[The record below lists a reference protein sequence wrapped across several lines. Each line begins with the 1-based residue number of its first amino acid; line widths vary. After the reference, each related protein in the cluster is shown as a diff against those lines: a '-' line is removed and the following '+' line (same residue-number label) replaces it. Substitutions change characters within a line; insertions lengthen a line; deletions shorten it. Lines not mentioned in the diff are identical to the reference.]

1 MKLPMQHIMSKSIPA
16 AIKVFASEI
25 VYPVA
30 LVGCRTS
37 DMSLD
42 CCEYDL
48 AVLSGSQEHN
58 QANQVVR
65 VDNCPIELIHLTGPI
80 SDHIIDLEGMIILK
94 DNSKLMLSSAAKDII
109 TEKYKKILT
118 ASGKKLLI
126 SSLFCQQ
133 KMRSTNHPMIA
144 AMWLKI
150 AAYEFIDGVLA
161 LSGNRPMPVHILE
174 QVRQIDSRMAEG
186 VDIALECIGAERA
199 TRPAISRS
207 MAAIKELKSMDYD
220 RELFISK
227 IRHLLERHMLV
238 DCYYYAGRV
247 ASKNL
252 VSRKEIFYS
261 QYSKLVQLAL
271 DLVNDLQSLEKMQK
285 LLFRAVNKN
294 LGR

>member
-1 MKLPMQHIMSKSIPA
+1 MLPDPLPT
-16 AIKVFASEI
+16 AINAFASEI

-30 LVGCRTS
+30 LIGCRTS
-37 DMSLD
+37 EMSLD

-48 AVLSGSQEHN
+48 AVFVVTQEDN
-58 QANQVVR
+58 QANQVVQ
-65 VDNCPIELIHLTGPI
+65 VDNRPVELMHITGSI
-80 SDHIIDLEGMIILK
+80 KDHIIDLADMVILK

-109 TEKYKKILT
+109 AEKYEKMLA

-126 SSLFCQQ
+126 NSLFCQQ
-133 KMRSTNHPMIA
+133 KMRGTKHPMVA

-150 AAYEFIDGVLA
+150 AAYEFIDGILA

-186 VDIALECIGAERA
+186 LEVALECIGVERA

-207 MAAIKELKSMDYD
+207 MGAIKELKSKDYD
-220 RELFISK
+220 RELFMSK
-227 IRHLLERHMLV
+227 VSHLLERRMLV
-238 DCYYYAGRV
+238 DCYCYAGRV
-247 ASKNL
+247 AAKNL

-271 DLVNDLQSLEKMQK
+271 DLVSDVQSLEKMQK
-285 LLFRAVNKN
+285 GLFRATNRA

>member
-1 MKLPMQHIMSKSIPA
+1 MPESIPT

-30 LVGCRTS
+30 LIGCRTS
-37 DMSLD
+37 EMSLD

-48 AVLSGSQEHN
+48 AVFAGSQEQN
-58 QANQVVR
+58 QANQVVQ
-65 VDNCPIELIHLTGPI
+65 VDNRPVELMHLTGSI
-80 SDHIIDLEGMIILK
+80 KDHIIDLADMVILK

-109 TEKYKKILT
+109 AEKYKKMLA

-133 KMRSTNHPMIA
+133 KMRRTNHPMIA

-150 AAYEFIDGVLA
+150 AAYEFIDGMLV
-161 LSGNRPMPVHILE
+161 LSGNRPMPMHILE

-186 VDIALECIGAERA
+186 VDVALECIGAERA

-207 MAAIKELKSMDYD
+207 MEAIKELKSKDYD
-220 RELFISK
+220 RELFMSK
-227 IRHLLERHMLV
+227 VSHLLERRMLV

-247 ASKNL
+247 AAKYL
-252 VSRKEIFYS
+252 VIRKEIFYS

-271 DLVNDLQSLEKMQK
+271 DLVNDLHSLEKMQK
-285 LLFRAVNKN
+285 RLFRAVNRG

>member
-1 MKLPMQHIMSKSIPA
+1 LSESIPT

-30 LVGCRTS
+30 LIGCRTS
-37 DMSLD
+37 EMSLD

-48 AVLSGSQEHN
+48 AVFAGSQEQN
-58 QANQVVR
+58 QANQVVQ
-65 VDNCPIELIHLTGPI
+65 VDNRPVELMHITGSI
-80 SDHIIDLEGMIILK
+80 KDHIIDLADMVILK

-109 TEKYKKILT
+109 AEKYKKMLA

-133 KMRSTNHPMIA
+133 KMRRTNHPMIA

-150 AAYEFIDGVLA
+150 AAYEFIDGMLV
-161 LSGNRPMPVHILE
+161 LSGNRPMPMHILE

-186 VDIALECIGAERA
+186 LDVALECIGAERA

-207 MAAIKELKSMDYD
+207 MEAIKELKSKDYD
-220 RELFISK
+220 RELFMSK
-227 IRHLLERHMLV
+227 VSHLLERRMLV

-247 ASKNL
+247 AAKNL

-271 DLVNDLQSLEKMQK
+271 DLVNDLHSLEKMQK
-285 LLFRAVNKN
+285 RLFRAVNRG

>member
-1 MKLPMQHIMSKSIPA
+1 MPESIPT

-30 LVGCRTS
+30 LIGCRTS
-37 DMSLD
+37 EMSLD

-48 AVLSGSQEHN
+48 AVFAGSQEQN
-58 QANQVVR
+58 QANQVVQ
-65 VDNCPIELIHLTGPI
+65 VDNRPVELMHLTGSI
-80 SDHIIDLEGMIILK
+80 KDHIIDLADMVILK

-109 TEKYKKILT
+109 AEKYKKMLA

-133 KMRSTNHPMIA
+133 KMRRTNHPMIA

-150 AAYEFIDGVLA
+150 AAYEFIDGMLV

-186 VDIALECIGAERA
+186 IDVALECIGAERA

-207 MAAIKELKSMDYD
+207 MEAIKELKSKDYD
-220 RELFISK
+220 REIFMSK
-227 IRHLLERHMLV
+227 VSHLLERRMLV

-247 ASKNL
+247 AAKNL

-271 DLVNDLQSLEKMQK
+271 DLVNDLHSLEKMQK
-285 LLFRAVNKN
+285 RLFRAVNRG

>member
-1 MKLPMQHIMSKSIPA
+1 LPELIPT

-30 LVGCRTS
+30 LIGCRTS
-37 DMSLD
+37 KMSLE

-48 AVLSGSQEHN
+48 AVFAGSQEHS
-58 QANQVVR
+58 QANQVVQ
-65 VDNCPIELIHLTGPI
+65 VDNRPIELIHVTGPI
-80 SDHIIDLEGMIILK
+80 KDHIIDLADMVILK

-109 TEKYKKILT
+109 SEKYKKMLA

-133 KMRSTNHPMIA
+133 KMKRANHPMIA

-150 AAYEFIDGVLA
+150 AAYEFIDGMLA

-207 MAAIKELKSMDYD
+207 MEAIKELKSKDYD
-220 RELFISK
+220 RELFVSK
-227 IRHLLERHMLV
+227 IRHLLERSMLV

-285 LLFRAVNKN
+285 RLFRAVNKG
-294 LGR
+294 LER

>member
-1 MKLPMQHIMSKSIPA
+1 MPESIPT

-30 LVGCRTS
+30 LIGCHTS
-37 DMSLD
+37 EMSLD

-48 AVLSGSQEHN
+48 AVFAGSQEHN
-58 QANQVVR
+58 QANKVVQ
-65 VDNCPIELIHLTGPI
+65 VDNRPVELIHLTGSI
-80 SDHIIDLEGMIILK
+80 KDHIIDLADMVILK

-109 TEKYKKILT
+109 AEKYKKMLA
-118 ASGKKLLI
+118 ASGQKLLI

-133 KMRSTNHPMIA
+133 KMRRTNHPMIA

-150 AAYEFIDGVLA
+150 AAYEFIDGTLA

-186 VDIALECIGAERA
+186 VDVALECIGAERA
-199 TRPAISRS
+199 TRPAIARS
-207 MAAIKELKSMDYD
+207 MEAIKELKSKDYD
-220 RELFISK
+220 RELFMSK
-227 IRHLLERHMLV
+227 VSHLLERHMLV

-247 ASKNL
+247 AAKNL

-271 DLVNDLQSLEKMQK
+271 DLVNDMQSLEKMQK
-285 LLFRAVNKN
+285 RLFRAVNRN
-294 LGR
+294 RGLGR

>member
-1 MKLPMQHIMSKSIPA
+1 M
-16 AIKVFASEI
+16 FAREV

-30 LVGCRTS
+30 LIGCRTS
-37 DMSLD
+37 EMSLD

-48 AVLSGSQEHN
+48 AVFVGPEEYN
-58 QANQVVR
+58 QANQVVQ
-65 VDNCPIELIHLTGPI
+65 VDNHPVELMHLTGPI
-80 SDHIIDLEGMIILK
+80 KDHIIDLSDMVVLK
-94 DNSKLMLSSAAKDII
+94 DNNQLMLSSATKGII
-109 TEKYKKILT
+109 AEKYKKTL
-118 ASGKKLLI
+118 AALGKKLLI

-133 KMRSTNHPMIA
+133 KMRGTNHPTIA
-144 AMWLKI
+144 AMWLKV
-150 AAYEFIDGVLA
+150 AAYEFIDGMLA

-186 VDIALECIGAERA
+186 VDVALECIGAERA

-207 MAAIKELKSMDYD
+207 LEAIKELKSKDYD

-227 IRHLLERHMLV
+227 VSHLLERRMLV

-247 ASKNL
+247 AAKNL
-252 VSRKEIFYS
+252 VSKKEIFYS

-285 LLFRAVNKN
+285 RLFRAVNRG
-294 LGR
+294 LGS

>member
-1 MKLPMQHIMSKSIPA
+1 M
-16 AIKVFASEI
+16 FAREV

-30 LVGCRTS
+30 LIGCRTS
-37 DMSLD
+37 EMSLD

-48 AVLSGSQEHN
+48 AVFVGPEEYN
-58 QANQVVR
+58 QANQVVQ
-65 VDNCPIELIHLTGPI
+65 VDNHPVELMHLTGPI
-80 SDHIIDLEGMIILK
+80 KDHIIDLADMVVLK
-94 DNSKLMLSSAAKDII
+94 DNNQLMLSSATKGII
-109 TEKYKKILT
+109 AEKYKKTL
-118 ASGKKLLI
+118 AALGKKLLI

-133 KMRSTNHPMIA
+133 KMRGANHPTIA
-144 AMWLKI
+144 AMWLKV
-150 AAYEFIDGVLA
+150 AAYEFIDGMLA

-186 VDIALECIGAERA
+186 VDVALECIGAERA

-207 MAAIKELKSMDYD
+207 LEAIKELKSKDYD

-227 IRHLLERHMLV
+227 VSHLLERRMLV

-247 ASKNL
+247 AAKNL
-252 VSRKEIFYS
+252 VSKKEIFYS

-285 LLFRAVNKN
+285 RLFRAVNRG
-294 LGR
+294 LGS

>member
-1 MKLPMQHIMSKSIPA
+1 MLSESIPA
-16 AIKVFASEI
+16 TIKVFAGEI

-30 LVGCRTS
+30 LIGCRTS
-37 DMSLD
+37 KMSLD

-48 AVLSGSQEHN
+48 VVFAGSQEHI
-58 QANQVVR
+58 QANQVMQ
-65 VDNCPIELIHLTGPI
+65 VDNRPIELIHVTGPI
-80 SDHIIDLEGMIILK
+80 KDHIIDLGDMVILK
-94 DNSKLMLSSAAKDII
+94 DNSKLMLSSAARDII
-109 TEKYKKILT
+109 SKKYKKTLA

-133 KMRSTNHPMIA
+133 KMRRANHPMIA

-150 AAYEFIDGVLA
+150 AAYEFIDGMLA

-186 VDIALECIGAERA
+186 VDVALECIGAERA

-207 MAAIKELKSMDYD
+207 MEAIKELKSKDYD
-220 RELFISK
+220 RELFMSK
-227 IRHLLERHMLV
+227 IRHLLQRRMLV

-247 ASKNL
+247 ASINL

-271 DLVNDLQSLEKMQK
+271 DLVNDLQSLQKMQK
-285 LLFRAVNKN
+285 RLFRAVNKG
-294 LGR
+294 LER

>member
-1 MKLPMQHIMSKSIPA
+1 M
-16 AIKVFASEI
+16 FAREV

-30 LVGCRTS
+30 LIGCRTS
-37 DMSLD
+37 EMSLD

-48 AVLSGSQEHN
+48 AVFVGPEEYN
-58 QANQVVR
+58 QVNQVVQ
-65 VDNCPIELIHLTGPI
+65 VDNHPVELMHLTGHI
-80 SDHIIDLEGMIILK
+80 KDHIIDLADMVVLK
-94 DNSKLMLSSAAKDII
+94 DNSQLMLSSATKGII
-109 TEKYKKILT
+109 GEKYKKTL
-118 ASGKKLLI
+118 AALGKKLLI

-133 KMRSTNHPMIA
+133 KMRGTNHPTIA
-144 AMWLKI
+144 AMWLKV
-150 AAYEFIDGVLA
+150 AAYEFIDGMLA

-186 VDIALECIGAERA
+186 VDVALECIGAERA

-207 MAAIKELKSMDYD
+207 MEAIKELKSKDYD

-227 IRHLLERHMLV
+227 VSHLLERRMLV

-247 ASKNL
+247 AAKNL
-252 VSRKEIFYS
+252 VSKKEIFYS

-285 LLFRAVNKN
+285 RLFRAVNRG
-294 LGR
+294 LGS

>member
-1 MKLPMQHIMSKSIPA
+1 MPELIPT

-30 LVGCRTS
+30 LIGCRTS
-37 DMSLD
+37 KMSLD

-48 AVLSGSQEHN
+48 AVFAGSQEYS
-58 QANQVVR
+58 QANQVVQ
-65 VDNCPIELIHLTGPI
+65 VDNHPIELIHVTGPI
-80 SDHIIDLEGMIILK
+80 KDHIIDLADMVILK

-109 TEKYKKILT
+109 SEKYKKMLA

-133 KMRSTNHPMIA
+133 KMKRANHPMIA

-150 AAYEFIDGVLA
+150 AAYEFIDGMLA

-186 VDIALECIGAERA
+186 VDVALECIGAERA

-207 MAAIKELKSMDYD
+207 MEAIKELKSKDYD
-220 RELFISK
+220 RELFVSK
-227 IRHLLERHMLV
+227 IRHLLERRMLV

-271 DLVNDLQSLEKMQK
+271 DLVNDLQSLENMQK
-285 LLFRAVNKN
+285 RLFRAVNKG
-294 LGR
+294 LER

>member
-1 MKLPMQHIMSKSIPA
+1 MPELIPT

-30 LVGCRTS
+30 LIGCRTS
-37 DMSLD
+37 KMSLD

-48 AVLSGSQEHN
+48 AVFAGSQEHS
-58 QANQVVR
+58 QANQVVQ
-65 VDNCPIELIHLTGPI
+65 VDKRPIELIHVTGPI
-80 SDHIIDLEGMIILK
+80 KDHIIDLADMVILK

-109 TEKYKKILT
+109 SEKYKKMLA

-133 KMRSTNHPMIA
+133 KMKRANHPMIA

-150 AAYEFIDGVLA
+150 AAYEFIDGMLA

-186 VDIALECIGAERA
+186 VDVALECIGAERA

-207 MAAIKELKSMDYD
+207 MEAIKELKSKDYD
-220 RELFISK
+220 MELFVSK
-227 IRHLLERHMLV
+227 IRHLLERRMLV

-285 LLFRAVNKN
+285 RLFRAVNKG
-294 LGR
+294 LER

>member
-1 MKLPMQHIMSKSIPA
+1 LPESIPT

-30 LVGCRTS
+30 LIGCRTS
-37 DMSLD
+37 EMSLD

-48 AVLSGSQEHN
+48 AVFAGSQEQN
-58 QANQVVR
+58 QANQVVQ
-65 VDNCPIELIHLTGPI
+65 VDNRPVELMHLTGSI
-80 SDHIIDLEGMIILK
+80 KDHIIDLADMVILK
-94 DNSKLMLSSAAKDII
+94 DNNKLMLSSAAKDII
-109 TEKYKKILT
+109 AEKYKKMLA

-133 KMRSTNHPMIA
+133 KMRRTNHPMIA

-150 AAYEFIDGVLA
+150 AAYEFIDGMLV
-161 LSGNRPMPVHILE
+161 LSGNRPMPMHILE

-186 VDIALECIGAERA
+186 VDVALECIGAERA

-207 MAAIKELKSMDYD
+207 MEAIKELKSKDYD
-220 RELFISK
+220 RELFMSK
-227 IRHLLERHMLV
+227 VSHLLERRMLV

-247 ASKNL
+247 AAKNL
-252 VSRKEIFYS
+252 VIRKEIFYS

-271 DLVNDLQSLEKMQK
+271 DLVNDLHSLEKMQK
-285 LLFRAVNKN
+285 RLFRAVNRG

>member
-1 MKLPMQHIMSKSIPA
+1 LPESIPT

-30 LVGCRTS
+30 LIGCRTS
-37 DMSLD
+37 EMSLD

-48 AVLSGSQEHN
+48 AVFAGSQEHN
-58 QANQVVR
+58 QANQVVQ
-65 VDNCPIELIHLTGPI
+65 VDNRPIELIHLTGSI
-80 SDHIIDLEGMIILK
+80 KDHIIDLADMVILK

-109 TEKYKKILT
+109 AEKYKKMLA
-118 ASGKKLLI
+118 ASGQKLLI

-133 KMRSTNHPMIA
+133 KMRRTNHPMIA
-144 AMWLKI
+144 GMWLKI
-150 AAYEFIDGVLA
+150 AAYEFIDGMLA

-186 VDIALECIGAERA
+186 IDVALECIGAERA
-199 TRPAISRS
+199 TRPAIARS
-207 MAAIKELKSMDYD
+207 MEAIKELKSKDYD
-220 RELFISK
+220 RELFMSK
-227 IRHLLERHMLV
+227 VSHLLERHMLV

-247 ASKNL
+247 AAKNL

-271 DLVNDLQSLEKMQK
+271 DLVNDMQSLEKMQK
-285 LLFRAVNKN
+285 RLFRAVNRN
-294 LGR
+294 RGLGR

>member
-1 MKLPMQHIMSKSIPA
+1 MPELIPT

-30 LVGCRTS
+30 LIGCRTS
-37 DMSLD
+37 KMSLD

-48 AVLSGSQEHN
+48 AVFAGSQEHS
-58 QANQVVR
+58 QANQVVQ
-65 VDNCPIELIHLTGPI
+65 VDNRPIELIHVTGPI
-80 SDHIIDLEGMIILK
+80 KDHIIDLADMVILK

-109 TEKYKKILT
+109 SEKYKKMLA

-133 KMRSTNHPMIA
+133 KMKRANHPMIA

-150 AAYEFIDGVLA
+150 AAYEFIDGMLA

-186 VDIALECIGAERA
+186 VDVALECIGAERA

-207 MAAIKELKSMDYD
+207 MEAIKELKSKDYD
-220 RELFISK
+220 RELFVSK
-227 IRHLLERHMLV
+227 IRHLLERRTLV

-285 LLFRAVNKN
+285 RLFRAVNKD
-294 LGR
+294 LER

>member
-1 MKLPMQHIMSKSIPA
+1 LLESIPT

-48 AVLSGSQEHN
+48 AVFAVSQEDNPTNH
-58 QANQVVR
+58 VVQ
-65 VDNCPIELIHLTGPI
+65 VDNCTVELMHLTGSI
-80 SDHIIDLEGMIILK
+80 KDHIIDLANMVILK
-94 DNSKLMLSSAAKDII
+94 DDSKLMLSSAANDII
-109 TEKYKKILT
+109 VNKYKKMLA

-133 KMRSTNHPMIA
+133 KMRGTKHPMVA

-150 AAYEFIDGVLA
+150 AAYDFIDGMLA

-186 VDIALECIGAERA
+186 VDVALECIGAERA

-207 MAAIKELKSMDYD
+207 MEAIKELKSKDYD
-220 RELFISK
+220 REIFMSK
-227 IRHLLERHMLV
+227 ISHLLERRMLV
-238 DCYYYAGRV
+238 DCYFYAGRV
-247 ASKNL
+247 AAKNL
-252 VSRKEIFYS
+252 VSRNEIFYS

-285 LLFRAVNKN
+285 RLFKAANRG

>member
-1 MKLPMQHIMSKSIPA
+1 MLESIPT

-48 AVLSGSQEHN
+48 AVFAVSQEDN
-58 QANQVVR
+58 PTNQVVQ
-65 VDNCPIELIHLTGPI
+65 VDNCTVELMHLTGSI
-80 SDHIIDLEGMIILK
+80 KDHIIDLANMVILK
-94 DNSKLMLSSAAKDII
+94 DDSKLMLSSAANDII
-109 TEKYKKILT
+109 VNKYKKMLT

-133 KMRSTNHPMIA
+133 KMRGTKHPMVA

-150 AAYEFIDGVLA
+150 AAYDFIDGMLA
-161 LSGNRPMPVHILE
+161 LSGNRPMPVHIME

-186 VDIALECIGAERA
+186 VDVALECIGAERA

-207 MAAIKELKSMDYD
+207 MEAIKELKSKDYD
-220 RELFISK
+220 RAIFMSK
-227 IRHLLERHMLV
+227 ISHLLERRMLV
-238 DCYYYAGRV
+238 DCYFYAGRV
-247 ASKNL
+247 AAKNL
-252 VSRKEIFYS
+252 VSRNEIFYS

-285 LLFRAVNKN
+285 RLFKAANRG

>member
-1 MKLPMQHIMSKSIPA
+1 LPESIPT

-30 LVGCRTS
+30 LIGCRTS
-37 DMSLD
+37 EMSLD

-48 AVLSGSQEHN
+48 AVFAGSQEQN
-58 QANQVVR
+58 QANQVVQ
-65 VDNCPIELIHLTGPI
+65 VDNRPVELMHLTGSI
-80 SDHIIDLEGMIILK
+80 KDHIIDLADMVILK

-109 TEKYKKILT
+109 AEKYKKMLT

-133 KMRSTNHPMIA
+133 KMRRTNHPMIA

-150 AAYEFIDGVLA
+150 AAYEFIDGMLV
-161 LSGNRPMPVHILE
+161 LSGNRPMPMHILE

-186 VDIALECIGAERA
+186 VDVALECIGAERA

-207 MAAIKELKSMDYD
+207 MEAIKELKSKDYD
-220 RELFISK
+220 RELFMSK
-227 IRHLLERHMLV
+227 VSHLLERRMLV

-247 ASKNL
+247 AAKNL
-252 VSRKEIFYS
+252 VTRKEIFYS

-271 DLVNDLQSLEKMQK
+271 DLVNDLHSLEKMQK
-285 LLFRAVNKN
+285 RLFRAVNRG

>member
-1 MKLPMQHIMSKSIPA
+1 LPELIPT

-30 LVGCRTS
+30 LIGCRTS
-37 DMSLD
+37 KMSLD

-48 AVLSGSQEHN
+48 AVFAGSQEHS
-58 QANQVVR
+58 QPNQVVQ
-65 VDNCPIELIHLTGPI
+65 VDNRPIELIHVTGPI
-80 SDHIIDLEGMIILK
+80 KDHIIDLADMVILK

-109 TEKYKKILT
+109 SEKYKKMLA

-133 KMRSTNHPMIA
+133 KMKRANHPMIA

-150 AAYEFIDGVLA
+150 AAYEFIDGMLA

-186 VDIALECIGAERA
+186 VDVALECIGAERA

-207 MAAIKELKSMDYD
+207 MEAIKELKSKDYD
-220 RELFISK
+220 RELFVSK
-227 IRHLLERHMLV
+227 IRHLLERRMLV

-285 LLFRAVNKN
+285 RLFRAVNKG
-294 LGR
+294 LER

>member
-1 MKLPMQHIMSKSIPA
+1 MPESIPT

-48 AVLSGSQEHN
+48 AVFAAGSQEHN
-58 QANQVVR
+58 QANQVVQ
-65 VDNCPIELIHLTGPI
+65 VDNRPVELMHLTGSI
-80 SDHIIDLEGMIILK
+80 KDHIIDLADMVILK

-109 TEKYKKILT
+109 AEKYKKMLV

-133 KMRSTNHPMIA
+133 KMRGTNQPTIA

-150 AAYEFIDGVLA
+150 AAYEFIDGMLA

-186 VDIALECIGAERA
+186 VDVALECIGAERA

-207 MAAIKELKSMDYD
+207 MEAIKELKSKDYD
-220 RELFISK
+220 RELFMSK
-227 IRHLLERHMLV
+227 VSHLLERRMLV

-247 ASKNL
+247 AAKNL
-252 VSRKEIFYS
+252 VSKREVFYN

-285 LLFRAVNKN
+285 RLFRAVNRG
-294 LGR
+294 LER

>member
-1 MKLPMQHIMSKSIPA
+1 MPESIPT

-30 LVGCRTS
+30 LIGCRTS
-37 DMSLD
+37 EMSLD

-48 AVLSGSQEHN
+48 AVFAGSQEQN
-58 QANQVVR
+58 QANQVVQ
-65 VDNCPIELIHLTGPI
+65 VDNRPVELMHLTGSI
-80 SDHIIDLEGMIILK
+80 KDHIIDLADMVILK

-109 TEKYKKILT
+109 AEKYKKMLA

-133 KMRSTNHPMIA
+133 KMRGTNHPTIA

-150 AAYEFIDGVLA
+150 AAYEFIDGMLA

-186 VDIALECIGAERA
+186 VDVALECIGAERA

-207 MAAIKELKSMDYD
+207 MEAIKELKSKDYD
-220 RELFISK
+220 RELFMSK
-227 IRHLLERHMLV
+227 VSHLLERRMLV

-247 ASKNL
+247 AAKNL
-252 VSRKEIFYS
+252 VSKKEVFYS

-285 LLFRAVNKN
+285 RLFRAVNR
-294 LGR
+294 GFEH

>member
-1 MKLPMQHIMSKSIPA
+1 
-16 AIKVFASEI
+16 
-25 VYPVA
+25 
-30 LVGCRTS
+30 
-37 DMSLD
+37 MSLD

-48 AVLSGSQEHN
+48 AVFAGSQEYS
-58 QANQVVR
+58 QANQVMQ
-65 VDNCPIELIHLTGPI
+65 VDNCPIELIHVNGPI
-80 SDHIIDLEGMIILK
+80 KDHIIDLADMVILK
-94 DNSKLMLSSAAKDII
+94 DNSKLMLSSAAKDVIA
-109 TEKYKKILT
+109 EKYEKMLAT
-118 ASGKKLLI
+118 SGKKLLI

-133 KMRSTNHPMIA
+133 KMRRANHPMIA

-150 AAYEFIDGVLA
+150 AAYEFIDGMLA

-186 VDIALECIGAERA
+186 VDIALECIGVERA

-207 MAAIKELKSMDYD
+207 MEAIKELKSKDYD
-220 RELFISK
+220 RELFVSK
-227 IRHLLERHMLV
+227 IRHLLERRMLV

-252 VSRKEIFYS
+252 VSRKEIFYN

-285 LLFRAVNKN
+285 RLFRAVNKS
-294 LGR
+294 LAR

>member
-1 MKLPMQHIMSKSIPA
+1 LPEPIPT
-16 AIKVFASEI
+16 AIKAFASEI

-30 LVGCRTS
+30 LIGCRTS
-37 DMSLD
+37 EMSLD

-48 AVLSGSQEHN
+48 AVFVVTQEDN
-58 QANQVVR
+58 QANQVVQ
-65 VDNCPIELIHLTGPI
+65 VDNRPVELMHITGSI
-80 SDHIIDLEGMIILK
+80 KDHIIDLADMVILK

-109 TEKYKKILT
+109 SEKYEKMLA

-126 SSLFCQQ
+126 NSLFCQQ
-133 KMRSTNHPMIA
+133 KMRGTKHPMVA
-144 AMWLKI
+144 ATWLKI
-150 AAYEFIDGVLA
+150 AAYEFIDGILA

-186 VDIALECIGAERA
+186 LEVALECIGVERA

-207 MAAIKELKSMDYD
+207 MGAIKELTSKDYD
-220 RELFISK
+220 RELFMSK
-227 IRHLLERHMLV
+227 VSHLLERRMLV
-238 DCYYYAGRV
+238 DCYCYAGRV
-247 ASKNL
+247 AAKNL

-271 DLVNDLQSLEKMQK
+271 DLVSDVQSLERMQK
-285 LLFRAVNKN
+285 GLFRATNRA